1 MGEENGSGKILGYG
15 SGEWIAACVL
25 GLVLLIGYAACRGP
39 EEKLHS
45 DQANEQSTSNNTIGA
60 WTYMKEFVRQ
70 RLKSPSTAEFPFGGH
85 RDVTALGDKR
95 YLVES
100 YVDSQNSFGATLRT
114 KFRGVIRETPNGWE
128 LESLAVDD

>member
-1 MGEENGSGKILGYG
+1 MGEEGGSGKLLGYG
-15 SGEWIAACVL
+15 TGEWIAAGIL
-25 GLVLLIGYAACRGP
+25 GLVLLVGYAACRGP
-39 EEKLHS
+39 EEKPQS
-45 DQANEQSTSNNTIGA
+45 DRVEEPSDSSNTLGA

-85 RDVTALGDKR
+85 RDVTALGNRR
-95 YLVES
+95 YLVDS

-114 KFRGVIRETPNGWE
+114 KFRGVIRETPGGWE

>member
-1 MGEENGSGKILGYG
+1 MGEENTNGKVLGYG
-15 SGEWIAACVL
+15 SGEWIAAGIL
-25 GLVLLIGYAACRGP
+25 GLVLLVGYAACRGP
-39 EEKLHS
+39 EEKPQS
-45 DQANEQSTSNNTIGA
+45 DRVDEMSASSNTLGA

-85 RDVTALGDKR
+85 RDVTALGDSR

-114 KFRGVIRETPNGWE
+114 RFRGVIKKTQSGWE
-128 LESLAVDD
+128 LESLAIDE